1 MHKEEAMSRITR
13 RAILAAGAALFAAP
27 ALHAQS
33 AFPNKPLRIIVP
45 YPPGGVTDLM
55 GRLAAEAM
63 GRHLGQTVVVENRA
77 GAGGNIGAK
86 VAAQAEPD
94 GYTLFLATMATQG
107 VNPVL
112 YPDPSFDAR
121 RDLIGVGM
129 MADMPNVLV
138 CNPRRWNPASAQ
150 EAIARIRAEPGKIL
164 FGSVGN
170 GSSSHLSQAMLTRM
184 AGLEVVHVPYRGSS
198 PAVAAMMAGDLDLL
212 FDASAT
218 SGPHITAGTLKGLA
232 ITMNRRIESLP
243 DIPTLEEA
251 GVRGYHLSVWNGVL
265 TQARVPRPILARLQ
279 DAFGKSMDAA
289 MLQRLRANFTEPLVI
304 APDQLQ
310 PWLNEDAERWARI
323 ARDSAIR
330 PD

>member
-1 MHKEEAMSRITR
+1 MTHITR
-13 RAILAAGAALFAAP
+13 RAALAAGAVLFAAP
-27 ALHAQS
+27 ALRAQP
-33 AFPNKPLRIIVP
+33 AFPNKPLRLIVP
-45 YPPGGVTDLM
+45 YPPGGVTDIM

-112 YPDPSFDAR
+112 YPDPSFDPR
-121 RDLIGVGM
+121 RDLVGVGM

-138 CNPRRWNPASAQ
+138 CNPRRWNPANAQ
-150 EAIARIRAEPGKIL
+150 EAIARMKAEPGKIL

-170 GSSSHLSQAMLTRM
+170 GSSSHLSQVMLTRM

-198 PAVAAMMAGDLDLL
+198 PAIAAMIAGDLDLL

-218 SGPHITAGTLKGLA
+218 SGPHIKGGTLKGLA

-251 GVRGYHLSVWNGVL
+251 GVRGYHLSVWTGVL
-265 TQARVPRPILARLQ
+265 TQSRVPQPVRARLQ
-279 DAFGKSMDAA
+279 DAFVASMDAT
-289 MLQRLRANFTEPLVI
+289 MLDRLRANYTEPLVI
-304 APDQLQ
+304 PSEQLQ
-310 PWLNEDAERWARI
+310 AWLNEDAERWVRI
-323 ARDSAIR
+323 ARESAIR

>member
-1 MHKEEAMSRITR
+1 MTRITR
-13 RAILAAGAALFAAP
+13 RAALAAGAGLLAAP
-27 ALHAQS
+27 ALRAQP
-33 AFPNKPLRIIVP
+33 AFPNKPLRMIVP
-45 YPPGGVTDLM
+45 YPPGGVTDIM

-63 GRHLGQTVVVENRA
+63 GRHLGQPVVVENRA

-112 YPDPSFDAR
+112 YPDPTFDPR
-121 RDLIGVGM
+121 RDLMGVGM

-138 CNPRRWNPASAQ
+138 CNPRRWNPANAQ
-150 EAIARIRAEPGKIL
+150 EAIARMKAEPGKIL

-170 GSSSHLSQAMLTRM
+170 GSSSHLSQVMLTRL

-198 PAVAAMMAGDLDLL
+198 PAVAAMIAGDLDLL

-218 SGPHITAGTLKGLA
+218 SGPHIKAGTLKGLA
-232 ITMNRRIESLP
+232 VTMNRRIEALA

-265 TQARVPRPILARLQ
+265 TQSRVPRPVLDRLQ
-279 DAFGKSMDAA
+279 AAFAQSMDAA
-289 MLQRLRANFTEPLVI
+289 MLERLRANFTEPMVI
-304 APDQLQ
+304 PPDRLQ
-310 PWLNEDAERWARI
+310 AWLNEDAERWVRI
-323 ARDSAIR
+323 ARESAIR

>member
-1 MHKEEAMSRITR
+1 MTRITR
-13 RAILAAGAALFAAP
+13 RAALAGTAGLLAAP
-27 ALHAQS
+27 AVHAQT

-55 GRLAAEAM
+55 GRFAAEAM

-86 VAAQAEPD
+86 AAAQADPD
-94 GYTLFLATMATQG
+94 GYTMLLATMATQG

-112 YPDPSFDAR
+112 YPDPAFDPR

-129 MADMPNVLV
+129 MADMPNVMV
-138 CNPRRWNPASAQ
+138 CNPRRWNPANAQ
-150 EAIARIRAEPGKIL
+150 EAIARMKAEPGKIL

-170 GSSSHLSQAMLTRM
+170 GSSSHLSQALLTRL

-198 PAVAAMMAGDLDLL
+198 PAIAAMMAGDLDLL

-218 SGPHITAGTLKGLA
+218 SGPHIKGGTLKGLA

-243 DIPTLEEA
+243 DIPTLVEA
-251 GVRGYHLSVWNGVL
+251 GVAGYHLSVWNGVL
-265 TQARVPRPILARLQ
+265 TQPRVPRPVLARLQ
-279 DAFGKSMDAA
+279 EAFGKSMDAV
-289 MLQRLRANFTEPLVI
+289 MLDRLRANFTEPLI
-304 APDQLQ
+304 IPPEQLQ
-310 PWLNEDAERWARI
+310 PWLNEDAERWVRI
-323 ARDSAIR
+323 ARESAIR

>member
-1 MHKEEAMSRITR
+1 MSRITR
-13 RAILAAGAALFAAP
+13 RAALAVGASVFAAP
-27 ALHAQS
+27 ALRAQP
-33 AFPNKPLRIIVP
+33 AFPNKPLRMIVP
-45 YPPGGVTDLM
+45 YPPGGVTDIM

-63 GRHLGQTVVVENRA
+63 GRHLGQPVVVENRA

-112 YPDPSFDAR
+112 YPDPSFDPR
-121 RDLIGVGM
+121 RDLVGVGM

-138 CNPRRWNPASAQ
+138 CNPRRWNPANAQ
-150 EAIARIRAEPGKIL
+150 EAIARMKAEPGKIL

-170 GSSSHLSQAMLTRM
+170 GSSSHLSQVMLTRM
-184 AGLEVVHVPYRGSS
+184 AGLDVVHVPYRGSS
-198 PAVAAMMAGDLDLL
+198 PAVAAMIAGDLDLL

-218 SGPHITAGTLKGLA
+218 SGPHIKGGTLKGLA

-251 GVRGYHLSVWNGVL
+251 GVPGYHLSVWTGVM
-265 TQARVPRPILARLQ
+265 TQPRVPQPVLARLQ
-279 DAFGKSMDAA
+279 DAFGASMDAV
-289 MLQRLRANFTEPLVI
+289 MLERLKANFTEPLVI
-304 APDQLQ
+304 PRDQLQ
-310 PWLNEDAERWARI
+310 PWLNEDAERWVRI
-323 ARDSAIR
+323 AREAAIR
-330 PD
+330 AD

>member
-1 MHKEEAMSRITR
+1 MTRLTR
-13 RAILAAGAALFAAP
+13 RATLAATATLLATP
-27 ALHAQS
+27 SVQAQA
-33 AFPNKPLRIIVP
+33 AFPNRPLRMIVP

-63 GRHLGQTVVVENRA
+63 GRHLGQPVVVENRP

-94 GYTLFLATMATQG
+94 GYTMLLGTMATQG

-112 YPDPSFDAR
+112 YPDPSFDPR
-121 RDLIGVGM
+121 RDLVGVGM
-129 MADMPNVLV
+129 MADMPNLLV
-138 CNPRRWNPASAQ
+138 CNPRRWNPANAQ
-150 EAIARIRAEPGKIL
+150 EAIARMKAEPGKIL

-170 GSSSHLSQAMLTRM
+170 GSSSHMSQVMLTRM

-198 PAVAAMMAGDLDLL
+198 PAVAAMIAGDLDLL

-218 SGPHITAGTLKGLA
+218 SGPHVKGGTLKALA
-232 ITMNRRIESLP
+232 LTMNRRIASLP

-251 GVRGYHLSVWNGVL
+251 GVTGYHLSVWNGVL
-265 TQARVPRPILARLQ
+265 TQTRVPPPVLARLQ
-279 DAFGKSMDAA
+279 DAFGKAMDAA
-289 MLQRLRANFTEPLVI
+289 MLERLKANFTEPLVI
-304 APDQLQ
+304 PSAQLQ

-323 ARDSAIR
+323 ARESGIR

>member
-1 MHKEEAMSRITR
+1 MSTITR
-13 RAILAAGAALFAAP
+13 RAALVAGASMLAAP
-27 ALHAQS
+27 ALHAQTG
-33 AFPNKPLRIIVP
+33 FPNKPLRIIVP

-63 GRHLGQTVVVENRA
+63 GRHLGQPVVVENRA

-94 GYTLFLATMATQG
+94 GYTLFLGTMATQG

-112 YPDPSFDAR
+112 YPDPSFDPR
-121 RDLIGVGM
+121 RDLAGVGM

-138 CNPRRWNPASAQ
+138 CNPRRWNPANAQ
-150 EAIARIRAEPGKIL
+150 EAIARMKAEPGKIL

-170 GSSSHLSQAMLTRM
+170 GSSSHLSQVMLTRM
-184 AGLEVVHVPYRGSS
+184 AGLDVVHVPYRGSS
-198 PAVAAMMAGDLDLL
+198 PAVAAMIAGDLDLL

-218 SGPHITAGTLKGLA
+218 SGPHIKGGTIKGLA

-243 DIPTLEEA
+243 DIPTLDES

-265 TQARVPRPILARLQ
+265 TQPRVPQPILARLQ
-279 DAFGKSMDAA
+279 EAFGKAMDAA
-289 MLQRLRANFTEPLVI
+289 MLQRLRANFTEPLI
-304 APDQLQ
+304 IPPAQLQ
-310 PWLNEDAERWARI
+310 AWLNEDAERWARV
-323 ARDSAIR
+323 AREAAIR
-330 PD
+330 VD

>member
-1 MHKEEAMSRITR
+1 MSRITR
-13 RAILAAGAALFAAP
+13 RAALAVGVAVLAAPGLAR
-27 ALHAQS
+27 AQG
-33 AFPNKPLRIIVP
+33 AFPNKPLRMIVP

-63 GRHLGQTVVVENRA
+63 GRHIGQTVVVENRP

-86 VAAQAEPD
+86 AAAQSEPD
-94 GYTLFLATMATQG
+94 GYTMLLGTMATQG

-112 YPDPSFDAR
+112 YPDPTFDPR
-121 RDLIGVGM
+121 RDLVGVGM
-129 MADMPNVLV
+129 MADMPNVMI
-138 CNPRRWNPASAQ
+138 CNPRRWNPANAQ
-150 EAIARIRAEPGKIL
+150 EAIARMKAEPGKIL

-170 GSSSHLSQAMLTRM
+170 GSSSHLSQVMLTRM

-198 PAVAAMMAGDLDLL
+198 PAVAAMIAGDLDLL

-218 SGPHITAGTLKGLA
+218 SGPHIKGGTVRGLA

-251 GVRGYHLSVWNGVL
+251 GVQGYHLSVWNGVL
-265 TQARVPRPILARLQ
+265 APARVPRPVLTRLQ
-279 DAFGKSMDAA
+279 EAFMASMDAT
-289 MLQRLRANFTEPLVI
+289 MLERLRANFTEPLVI
-304 APDQLQ
+304 PSDQLQ
-310 PWLNEDAERWARI
+310 PWLNEDAERWVRI
-323 ARDSAIR
+323 AREAAIR

>member
-1 MHKEEAMSRITR
+1 MSSTTR
-13 RAILAAGAALFAAP
+13 RAMLAAGAGLLAAP
-27 ALHAQS
+27 ALHAQP

-55 GRLAAEAM
+55 GRFAAEAM
-63 GRHLGQTVVVENRA
+63 GRHLGQPVVVENRA

-86 VAAQAEPD
+86 AAAQAEAD
-94 GYTLFLATMATQG
+94 GYTLLLATMATQG

-112 YPDPSFDAR
+112 YPDASFDPR
-121 RDLIGVGM
+121 RDLAGVGM
-129 MADMPNVLV
+129 MADMPNVMI
-138 CNPRRWNPASAQ
+138 CNPRRWNPANAQ
-150 EAIARIRAEPGKIL
+150 EAIARMKAEPGKIL

-170 GSSSHLSQAMLTRM
+170 GSSSHLSQVMLTRM

-198 PAVAAMMAGDLDLL
+198 PAVAAMIAGDLDLL

-218 SGPHITAGTLKGLA
+218 SGPHIKAGTVKGLA

-243 DIPTLEEA
+243 DIPTIEEA

-265 TQARVPRPILARLQ
+265 TQARVPRPILDRLQ
-279 DAFGKSMDAA
+279 DAFVKSMDAA
-289 MLQRLRANFTEPLVI
+289 MLQRLRANFTEPLI
-304 APDQLQ
+304 IPPAQLQ

-323 ARDSAIR
+323 AREAAIR